1 MDGFMQALQ
10 EASASQD
17 AYVAAL
23 PMWVQ
28 YWMYWMMAFVQGGAT
43 VLSNGLGLSNAFS
56 QTLLTVMAVLFAAHL
71 IFAFWRTEARWLL
84 LAMVA
89 ALISTMALGMSV
101 GWNKLW
107 GVTHLVF
114 WTPVVVYYIRRWP
127 LVEKRSAFGVWFV
140 LALATMIVSLVFDA
154 KDVVEYLLG
163 V

>member
-1 MDGFMQALQ
+1 MDGFMQALA
-10 EASASQD
+10 EASAAQD

-28 YWMYWMMAFVQGGAT
+28 YWMYWMMA
-43 VLSNGLGLSNAFS
+43 
-56 QTLLTVMAVLFAAHL
+56 VLFAAPL
-71 IFAFWRTEARWLL
+71 IFVFTRVEARWLV

-89 ALISTMALGMSV
+89 TVVSTMALGMAV

-114 WTPVVVYYIRRWP
+114 WTPVVVYYIKRWP
-127 LVEKRSAFGVWFV
+127 VVEKRSVFGVWFV

-154 KDVVEYLLG
+154 KDFVEYLME

>member
-1 MDGFMQALQ
+1 MDEFMEALQ
-10 EASASQD
+10 AAQASQD

-28 YWMYWMMAFVQGGAT
+28 YWMMWLML
-43 VLSNGLGLSNAFS
+43 VLGLGALVFS
-56 QTLLTVMAVLFAAHL
+56 FVRA
-71 IFAFWRTEARWLL
+71 EARWLL

-89 ALISTMALGMSV
+89 ALVSTMALGMVV

-114 WTPVVVYYIRRWP
+114 WTPVVIYYIRRWP
-127 LVEKRSAFGVWFV
+127 AVEKKSVFGVWFV

-154 KDVVEYLLG
+154 KDVVEYLMG

>member
-28 YWMYWMMAFVQGGAT
+28 YWMYWMMA
-43 VLSNGLGLSNAFS
+43 
-56 QTLLTVMAVLFAAHL
+56 VLFAAPL
-71 IFAFWRTEARWLL
+71 IFAFWRPEARWLL
-84 LAMVA
+84 LAMIA
-89 ALISTMALGMSV
+89 ALVSTMALGMAV

-107 GVTHLVF
+107 GATHLVF
-114 WTPVVVYYIRRWP
+114 WTPVVVYYVRRWP
-127 LVEKRSAFGVWFV
+127 VVEKRSVFGVWFV

-154 KDVVEYLLG
+154 KDVVEYLMG
-163 V
+163 G